1 MIRDYQGGIQ
11 VVLLQTHFAGSI
23 RNTLHPEKSI
33 RLMWRDWKASLA
45 IFGRAIEEDSLSQQD
60 IAKGNTLHQAESE
73 GER

>member
-1 MIRDYQGGIQ
+1 MIRGIQ
-11 VVLLQTHFAGSI
+11 VVLLQAHFAGSI

-45 IFGRAIEEDSLSQQD
+45 IFGRAIELDSLSRQH
-60 IAKGNTLHQAESE
+60 IAKGNRLRQAESK